1 VVDPAHPLNWADTRP
16 LLEQLVGELMAG
28 AADGSDVAGPT
39 LEQVWVEPGGRLQLL
54 DFPLPCGRSD
64 GTKGSREARPGAETP
79 LDFTKQVATLALE
92 GRPRATGGRVA
103 APLPLHASR
112 ITDRLF
118 DETAGYET
126 LTQLRGDLTDD
137 LSQSPQ
143 VSAGMRAGH
152 LGVQAALLAFGL
164 VVMFFLSGLLNF
176 SLATAHVAQTRGAED
191 VRDAVAD
198 SAHRQRLLERVR
210 TMPDRRAEVR
220 EWMERDLSPKRV
232 PRTLARLSTLIAQ
245 RKTEEVTL
253 RAHLTKPERVLLDRF
268 DQAMADEPADNVMS
282 LPVVENALRASRR
295 DELPTLAEIRWGTFV
310 MFALGVVVWPLI
322 WAVSALAF
330 RGGLGLSL
338 AGIALVRADGRRADR
353 WRCAARELLVW
364 LPLTLVLLLS
374 LWLQAAAPERV
385 GLRTALWL
393 VGGLMLPVYVM
404 VALRDPARPPQDR
417 IMGTYL
423 VPV

>member
-1 VVDPAHPLNWADTRP
+1 
-16 LLEQLVGELMAG
+16 
-28 AADGSDVAGPT
+28 
-39 LEQVWVEPGGRLQLL
+39 
-54 DFPLPCGRSD
+54 
-64 GTKGSREARPGAETP
+64 
-79 LDFTKQVATLALE
+79 VATLALE

-103 APLPLHASR
+103 APLPLHASG

-118 DETAGYET
+118 DEAGGYET
-126 LTQLRGDLTDD
+126 LAQLRADLTDD
-137 LSQSPQ
+137 LAQSPQ

-152 LGVQAALLAFGL
+152 LGVQAALLALGL

-198 SAHRQRLLERVR
+198 PAHRHRLLERVR
-210 TMPDRRAEVR
+210 AMPARRADVR
-220 EWMERDLSPKRV
+220 EWMERDLAPGRV
-232 PRTLARLSTLIAQ
+232 PRTLARLDALIAR
-245 RKTEEVTL
+245 RKAEEVAL
-253 RAHLTKPERVLLDRF
+253 RAHLTKPERALLTRF

-282 LPVVENALRASRR
+282 LPVVENALRGSRR
-295 DELPTLAEIRWGTFV
+295 DELPALAELRWGTFV
-310 MFALGVVVWPLI
+310 VFAGVLLVWPLV
-322 WAVSALAF
+322 WAGFALAF

-338 AGIALVRADGRRADR
+338 AGITLVRADGRRAGR

-374 LWLQAAAPERV
+374 LWLQAAVPERV

-393 VGGLMLPVYVM
+393 VGALMLPIYVV

-417 IMGTYL
+417 VMGTYL